1 MSCCVELQL
10 PTDDDYS
17 VVDSDDGKVDRS
29 ENRSTAREK
38 KKKRLNVSY
47 NHATPLFKAIEKQ
60 QWESVLMFL
69 STAKWSNGF
78 FVSSTDHLKN
88 PTPSIQCQ
96 TWITSYNRAKQ
107 IEWSQLPIHA
117 AISYT
122 APAVVIQK
130 LVDIYPDCLKE
141 FDHEGML
148 PVHLAF
154 GFALPDAVL
163 SLLLKRYPESAQ
175 SRGPGGR
182 LPHQC
187 CELGQNK
194 IRGEVFGLIAEQ
206 TSDLARNDQEEYF
219 KGYIRETHKKLA
231 VDGETLSE
239 EKDLKDMIND
249 LIEDRKQLQELKKR
263 IKKATEA
270 TQNKVVPTENTKL
283 KRIKS
288 PKGTTPKHTE
298 NLTVDTNVA
307 NDDLQNMA
315 IVGMTPLSP
324 IQSTKNYTNTP
335 SNHGSEEKKNRTS
348 ITPNKSSK
356 STKYSSKLTKT
367 ARDEQ

>member
-1 MSCCVELQL
+1 MSCCVDPHL
-10 PTDDDYS
+10 PADDDDYS
-17 VVDSDDGKVDRS
+17 AVESDDGKVSRD
-29 ENRSTAREK
+29 ENRSMARE

-60 QWESVLMFL
+60 QWENVLMFL
-69 STAKWSNGF
+69 STSKWSNGF
-78 FVSSTDHLKN
+78 FVSSTDHLTN
-88 PTPSIQCQ
+88 PTPIIQCQ
-96 TWITSYNRAKQ
+96 TWVTSYNRSKD

-117 AISYT
+117 AISYS
-122 APAVVIQK
+122 APAVVVQK
-130 LVDIYPDCLKE
+130 LADTYPNSLKE

-175 SRGPGGR
+175 ARGPGGR

-219 KGYIRETHKKLA
+219 RVYIRETHKKL
-231 VDGETLSE
+231 VVNDEVLSE
-239 EKDLKDMIND
+239 EKDLKELIHD
-249 LIEDRKQLQELKKR
+249 LIEDRKQLHELKQR

-270 TQNKVVPTENTKL
+270 DRKSVV
-283 KRIKS
+283 
-288 PKGTTPKHTE
+288 
-298 NLTVDTNVA
+298 
-307 NDDLQNMA
+307 
-315 IVGMTPLSP
+315 
-324 IQSTKNYTNTP
+324 
-335 SNHGSEEKKNRTS
+335 
-348 ITPNKSSK
+348 
-356 STKYSSKLTKT
+356 
-367 ARDEQ
+367 

>member
-10 PTDDDYS
+10 PNDDDYS
-17 VVDSDDGKVDRS
+17 VAESEEEKVERARS
-29 ENRSTAREK
+29 KTIGRD
-38 KKKRLNVSY
+38 KKKRFNVSY

-69 STAKWSNGF
+69 STSKWSNGF
-78 FVSSTDHLKN
+78 FVSSTDHFKN
-88 PTPSIQCQ
+88 PTPTIQCQ
-96 TWITSYNRAKQ
+96 TWVTCYKRGTKEE
-107 IEWSQLPIHA
+107 EWSQLPIHA

-130 LVDIYPDCLKE
+130 LVDIYPDSLKE

-175 SRGPGGR
+175 ARGPGGR

-206 TSDLARNDQEEYF
+206 TSDLARNDQEEYY
-219 KGYIRETHKKLA
+219 KGYVKETHKKLGLDDE
-231 VDGETLSE
+231 VISE
-239 EKDLKDMIND
+239 EKTLKDLING
-249 LIEDRKQLQELKKR
+249 LIEDRKQLYELKKR

-270 TQNKVVPTENTKL
+270 TQNKVASENSKL

-288 PKGTTPKHTE
+288 PKGTTPKKSAP
-298 NLTVDTNVA
+298 LTIDTNSV
-307 NDDLQNMA
+307 NDDEQN
-315 IVGMTPLSP
+315 IETVENSPLSP
-324 IQSTKNYTNTP
+324 IQSTKNYTKTPINIKLDDTKNRPAITP
-335 SNHGSEEKKNRTS
+335 S
-348 ITPNKSSK
+348 KSSK
-356 STKYSSKLTKT
+356 STKYSSKFIKSN
-367 ARDEQ
+367 RENQ

>member
-10 PTDDDYS
+10 PNDDDYS
-17 VVDSDDGKVDRS
+17 SVADSDEEKTSRAKSKIVG
-29 ENRSTAREK
+29 REK
-38 KKKRLNVSY
+38 KKSLNVSY

-69 STAKWSNGF
+69 TTSKWSNGF
-78 FVSSTDHLKN
+78 FVSSTDHFKN
-88 PTPSIQCQ
+88 PTPAIQCQ
-96 TWITSYNRAKQ
+96 TWVTCYKRGSKEE
-107 IEWSQLPIHA
+107 EWSQLPIHA

-130 LVDIYPDCLKE
+130 LVDIYPDALKE

-175 SRGPGGR
+175 ARGPGGR

-206 TSDLARNDQEEYF
+206 TSDLARNDQEEYY
-219 KGYIRETHKKLA
+219 KGYIRETHKKLGLDEE
-231 VDGETLSE
+231 VIPE
-239 EKDLKDMIND
+239 EKDLKDLING
-249 LIEDRKQLQELKKR
+249 LIEDRKQLHDLKKR

-270 TQNKVVPTENTKL
+270 SQSKVSSDNTKP
-283 KRIKS
+283 KRVKS
-288 PKGTTPKHTE
+288 PKGTTTPKKIAQLTIDTDTANEDVQNVEITE
-298 NLTVDTNVA
+298 N
-307 NDDLQNMA
+307 
-315 IVGMTPLSP
+315 TPLSP
-324 IQSTKNYTNTP
+324 LQSAKNYSKTPISTK
-335 SNHGSEEKKNRTS
+335 S
-348 ITPNKSSK
+348 IEQKSQTPNRSSK
-356 STKYSSKLTKT
+356 STKYSSKFLNTN
-367 ARDEQ
+367 RVVQ

>member
-10 PTDDDYS
+10 PNDDYS
-17 VVDSDDGKVDRS
+17 VAESDEDIKSRANTKNVPK
-29 ENRSTAREK
+29 E

-69 STAKWSNGF
+69 TTSKWSNGF
-78 FVSSTDHLKN
+78 FVSSTDHFKN
-88 PTPSIQCQ
+88 PTPKIQCQ
-96 TWITSYNRAKQ
+96 TWVTCYKRGTKEE
-107 IEWSQLPIHA
+107 EWSQLPIHA

-130 LVDIYPDCLKE
+130 LVDIYPDSLKE
-141 FDHEGML
+141 FDNEGML

-175 SRGPGGR
+175 ARGPGGR

-206 TSDLARNDQEEYF
+206 TSDLARNDQEEYY
-219 KGYIRETHKKLA
+219 KGFIRETHMKLGLGDD
-231 VDGETLSE
+231 VITE
-239 EKDLKDMIND
+239 EKDLKDLIND

-263 IKKATEA
+263 IKKATESR
-270 TQNKVVPTENTKL
+270 QSKGETENSKL

-288 PKGTTPKHTE
+288 PKGSTPKKGAS
-298 NLTVDTNVA
+298 LTIDTDVPNVPEA
-307 NDDLQNMA
+307 EK
-315 IVGMTPLSP
+315 TPLSP
-324 IQSTKNYTNTP
+324 LQSTKNYTKTPINNQSGDKKSSTNTP
-335 SNHGSEEKKNRTS
+335 NR
-348 ITPNKSSK
+348 SSK
-356 STKYSSKLTKT
+356 STKYSSKLMKTKQD
-367 ARDEQ
+367 AQ

>member
-1 MSCCVELQL
+1 MSCCVDLQL
-10 PTDDDYS
+10 PIDDDDS
-17 VVDSDDGKVDRS
+17 VVDSVDGKVSRAATKS
-29 ENRSTAREK
+29 VASAARE

-47 NHATPLFKAIEKQ
+47 NHATPLFRAIEKQ

-69 STAKWSNGF
+69 STSKWSNGF

-96 TWITSYNRAKQ
+96 TWVTCYKKAKEA
-107 IEWSQLPIHA
+107 EWSQLPIHA
-117 AISYT
+117 AISYA

-130 LVDIYPDCLKE
+130 LVDIYPDSLKQ

-154 GFALPDAVL
+154 GFALPDTVL

-175 SRGPGGR
+175 ARGPGGR

-219 KGYIRETHKKLA
+219 KGYIREAHK
-231 VDGETLSE
+231 TLEVHNEAASE
-239 EKDLKDMIND
+239 ENDLKS
-249 LIEDRKQLQELKKR
+249 LIDGLIDDRKQLHELKIR
-263 IKKATEA
+263 IKKATET
-270 TQNKVVPTENTKL
+270 TQNKISNENSKL

-288 PKGTTPKHTE
+288 PKGTTPKAIVP
-298 NLTVDTNVA
+298 LTVDTDSA
-307 NDDLQNMA
+307 NDDTQNMFVA
-315 IVGMTPLSP
+315 VTTPLSP
-324 IQSTKNYTNTP
+324 IQSTKNYTKTP
-335 SNHGSEEKKNRTS
+335 MNKNNDEKLSRTTS
-348 ITPNKSSK
+348 STPKK
-356 STKYSSKLTKT
+356 STKYSSKFTKLT
-367 ARDEQ
+367 RVEQ

>member
-10 PTDDDYS
+10 PNDDDYS
-17 VVDSDDGKVDRS
+17 AVESDEEIKDRAKS
-29 ENRSTAREK
+29 KSVGRE

-69 STAKWSNGF
+69 TTSKWSNGF
-78 FVSSTDHLKN
+78 FVSSTDHFKN
-88 PTPSIQCQ
+88 PTPTIQCK
-96 TWITSYNRAKQ
+96 TWVTCYIRGTKET
-107 IEWSQLPIHA
+107 EWSQLPIHA
-117 AISYT
+117 AISYA

-130 LVDIYPDCLKE
+130 LVDIYPDSLKE

-175 SRGPGGR
+175 ARGPGGR

-194 IRGEVFGLIAEQ
+194 IRGEVFGLVAEQ
-206 TSDLARNDQEEYF
+206 TSDLARNDQEEYYRGF
-219 KGYIRETHKKLA
+219 IRETHKNLGL
-231 VDGETLSE
+231 DGEVFPE
-239 EKDLKDMIND
+239 DQDLKDLINC
-249 LIEDRKQLQELKKR
+249 LVEDRKQLQELKKR

-270 TQNKVVPTENTKL
+270 SQNTSTNENTKL
-283 KRIKS
+283 KKIKS
-288 PKGTTPKHTE
+288 PKGTTPKRGAP
-298 NLTVDTNVA
+298 LTIDTNSVIA
-307 NDDLQNMA
+307 DAPSVNVPGNA
-315 IVGMTPLSP
+315 TPLSP
-324 IQSTKNYTNTP
+324 IQSTKNYTKTPINKKTDDKKGRSTTTP
-335 SNHGSEEKKNRTS
+335 S
-348 ITPNKSSK
+348 KSTK
-356 STKYSSKLTKT
+356 STKYSSKLTK
-367 ARDEQ
+367 AE

>member
-17 VVDSDDGKVDRS
+17 VVESDDGKVDRA
-29 ENRSTAREK
+29 ETRSVAREK

-47 NHATPLFKAIEKQ
+47 THATPLFKAIEKQ

-69 STAKWSNGF
+69 TTSKWSNGF

-96 TWITSYNRAKQ
+96 TWVTSYNRAKE

-130 LVDIYPDCLKE
+130 LVDIYPDSLKE

-175 SRGPGGR
+175 ARGPGGR

-206 TSDLARNDQEEYF
+206 TSDLARNDQEAYF
-219 KGYIRETHKKLA
+219 RGYIRETHKKLA
-231 VDGETLSE
+231 VDDEALSE
-239 EKDLKDMIND
+239 EKDLKGLIND
-249 LIEDRKQLQELKKR
+249 LIEDRKQLHELKKR
-263 IKKATEA
+263 IKKATETA
-270 TQNKVVPTENTKL
+270 QNKVSSENTKL

-288 PKGTTPKHTE
+288 PKGITPKNIE
-298 NLTVDTNVA
+298 PLTVDTNAA
-307 NDDLQNMA
+307 NDDLHNMV
-315 IVGMTPLSP
+315 ISGTTPLSP
-324 IQSTKNYTNTP
+324 IQSMKNYTKTP
-335 SNHGSEEKKNRTS
+335 SNNKSEERKSRTS
-348 ITPNKSSK
+348 TPNKSSK

-367 ARDEQ
+367 TRDEQ